1 MVGGEEAMPKTT
13 IVLLNGAKC
22 ETEIPLDEL
31 YILYKSVAQKRA
43 TIIIQAFWGG
53 KEGGLDLRRVDPDA
67 TFTPP
72 VSFEKPVAA

>member
-1 MVGGEEAMPKTT
+1 MPKTS
-13 IVLLNGAKC
+13 IILLNGSKC

-43 TIIIQAFWGG
+43 TILIQAYWGD
-53 KEGGLDLRRVDPDA
+53 KEGGLDLRRLDPDA

-72 VSFEKPVAA
+72 VIAKEPVAA